1 MLNCPNDYIYQIKQ
15 QKTKM
20 PTISNTMCYAQIS
33 HKSLVIFMSLE
44 TGLKEYNLKILVGPS
59 DIRE

>member
-1 MLNCPNDYIYQIKQ
+1 
-15 QKTKM
+15 M

-44 TGLKEYNLKILVGPS
+44 TGLKEYNLKILVGRS
-59 DIRE
+59 DIGE